1 MITIKPEN
9 PTSDDHVVL
18 EFTGPGCGVTGT
30 SKTIIGSQFIFTV
43 HNDNPCVL
51 VPGYQFSW
59 SIGRLEAGEYQ
70 VIHEHTTFVETASQ
84 AFMVSQG
91 QLPAPIPSSIPS
103 LGIPA
108 TILLAIVL
116 AWIANKSLKRTR
128 KRAA

>member
-1 MITIKPEN
+1 MITIKPES

-30 SKTIIGSQFIFTV
+30 SKSIVGSQFIFTV

-51 VPGYQFSW
+51 VPAYQFSW
-59 SIGRLEAGEYQ
+59 SIGRLEAGDYQ
-70 VIHEHTTFVETASQ
+70 VIHEHTSSVEPASQ

-91 QLPAPIPSSIPS
+91 QLPGPTPSIPS

-108 TILLAIVL
+108 TILLAVVL